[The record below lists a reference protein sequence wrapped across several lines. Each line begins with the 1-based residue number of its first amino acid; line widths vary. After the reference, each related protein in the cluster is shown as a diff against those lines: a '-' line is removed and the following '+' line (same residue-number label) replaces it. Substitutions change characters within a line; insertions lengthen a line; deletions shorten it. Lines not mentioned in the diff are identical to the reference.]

1 MNFEDAVAARRSV
14 RAFRADAVPR
24 AAVKRAVALAATAPA
39 PHHSSPWRFVVLE
52 EPRDKERLA
61 RSMGVAWRED
71 LQSDGLKEAA
81 IERILDRSHS
91 LLTQSPLAVVCCA
104 DMARS
109 HSYPD
114 ERRRLAEWS
123 LFAHTVGAALQTFMV
138 ALAAEGIAS
147 CWLSAPVFCP
157 QVVRREL
164 GLEGS
169 IEPHALVLAGYAS
182 PDYHP
187 RARPAAAPDDY
198 IIAPDSLCGRE
209 QEA

>member
-14 RAFRADAVPR
+14 RVFRDGAVPR
-24 AAVKRAVALAATAPA
+24 AAVERAVALAATAPA

-61 RSMGVAWRED
+61 RSMGAAWRED
-71 LQSDGLKEAA
+71 LLSDGLKEGA
-81 IERILDRSHS
+81 IGRILDRSHA
-91 LLTQSPLAVVCCA
+91 LLTHSPLAVVCCA
-104 DMARS
+104 EMSRS

-123 LFAHTVGAALQTFMV
+123 LFAHTIGAALQTFMV

-147 CWLSAPVFCP
+147 CWLSAPVFCRE
-157 QVVRREL
+157 VVRREL
-164 GLEGS
+164 GLEES
-169 IEPHALVLAGYAS
+169 IEPHALVLCGYAS
-182 PDYHP
+182 LDYRP
-187 RARPAAAPDDY
+187 RERPVADAGDY
-198 IIAPDSLCGRE
+198 LIAPDSLCGRE